1 MTNTSLKTLNES
13 WDIPTHPSE
22 IPNRFSWRGQLFIKL
37 QLESIQFNQ
46 KVITTAWKCSHS
58 EFFCSVFSQIRTKY
72 REIRSISPYSVRV
85 RRNTDQKNSEYGH
98 FTNSDLYRYFQDLV
112 LMIFYWFWMLR
123 TQSWNLGDVH
133 PSSIGIWKSRVKK
146 PSYVL
151 WRHKT
156 EFHNVQVFFVLFF
169 SSVFSH

>member
-1 MTNTSLKTLNES
+1 M
-13 WDIPTHPSE
+13 
-22 IPNRFSWRGQLFIKL
+22 
-37 QLESIQFNQ
+37 
-46 KVITTAWKCSHS
+46 ITPVWKCSHS
-58 EFFCSVFSQIRTKY
+58 EFFWSIFSRILTKY
-72 REIRSISPYSVRV
+72 REIRSISPYSVWM

-98 FTNSDLYRYFQDLV
+98 FTNSDLYRYLQDLV

-146 PSYVL
+146 PNYGL

-156 EFHNVQVFFVLFF
+156 EFHSVQGFFCFVFLFCLF
-169 SSVFSH
+169 SLISEAYFELCQTYLNRAFFEILKTVNDL